1 MIDKDLQEVSKF
13 IPLELVKGLSTTNNS
28 FCDLCEFEKNQ
39 GIYYCRKCF
48 QNRKLN
54 IESWEIDKI
63 TDKVFLGNEEG
74 GLNKEKLKEL
84 GVTHVLICGLD
95 LHKFHPEEFTYKHFL
110 IDDHPNEDLKK
121 YFREALMFMDSSKKV
136 YVHCWAGV
144 SRSASIVIAYIM
156 WKKKLNYEEAHS
168 FVKERREW
176 INPNEGFISQLKEFE
191 ENLRDNDYKLSK
203 PSKKKNK

>member
-1 MIDKDLQEVSKF
+1 MMNKELIHDTIIK
-13 IPLELVKGLSTTNNS
+13 PLETENNLVSINYT
-28 FCDLCEFEKNQ
+28 FCNVCEFQKNQ

-48 QNRKLN
+48 QNRKIN
-54 IESWEIDKI
+54 KDSWEIDKI

-84 GVTHVLICGLD
+84 GVTHILICGLD
-95 LHKFHPEEFTYKHFL
+95 LHKFHPKEFTYKHFL

-121 YFREALMFMDSSKKV
+121 YFRESLMFMDSSKKV

-156 WKKKLNYEEAHS
+156 WKNKYNYEEAYS

-191 ENLRDNDYKLSK
+191 QILKNNEYKLSK
-203 PSKKKNK
+203 PSKKKNN